1 VTRPGWAKGKENPM
15 TMMRRRCLTGLAA
28 VVLSGLLAGC
38 GDSGTAPTGAA
49 RKAGAKTTICLL
61 PKKKGLPYFTSCAE
75 GALEAANGLPGVT
88 LIYDGPTDGSPEK
101 QAEMIEKWTL
111 KGVDV
116 IAISPNDPKV
126 VAGAMRKAR
135 SQGTRVIT
143 WDADAEA
150 DARDF
155 FVNQATAQDI
165 GYAMVDA
172 MARDLGGD
180 ANGDVAIITARLT
193 AANQNAWIAH
203 MKDRL
208 VKYPKLNLVA
218 IKPSNEDQKLAFQ
231 VAQDLMKAYPKLR
244 GIFGISSVS
253 FPGAAEAVRQAGK
266 SHGPLMGKDQ
276 VLVTGLSTPND
287 MREYV
292 KDGTVKSVVLWNTR
306 DLGYLTIQVASA
318 LAKGTLKPGA
328 TSIQAGR
335 LGQRKIVGDN
345 VLLGQILIF
354 TKDNIDKFEF

>member
-1 VTRPGWAKGKENPM
+1 
-15 TMMRRRCLTGLAA
+15 MMRRRCLTGLAVA
-28 VVLSGLLAGC
+28 VLAGLLAGILSGC
-38 GDSGTAPTGAA
+38 SSGTAPSGSA
-49 RKAGAKTTICLL
+49 RKAGAKITICLL
-61 PKKKGLPYFTSCAE
+61 PKKKGLPYFSSCAE
-75 GALEAANGLPGVT
+75 GAQEAANSLPGVT

-101 QAEMIEKWTL
+101 QAEMIEKWSL

-116 IAISPNDPKV
+116 IAVSPNDPKV
-126 VAGAMRKAR
+126 VASAMRKAR
-135 SQGTRVIT
+135 GQGTRVIT

-172 MARDLGGD
+172 MAKDLGGD
-180 ANGDVAIITARLT
+180 DATGDVAIITATLT

-208 VKYPKLNLVA
+208 KKYPGLNLVA
-218 IKPSNEDQKLAFQ
+218 VKPSNEDQKLAFQ

-244 GIFGISSVS
+244 GLFGVSSVS

-266 SHGPLMGKDQ
+266 KGQ
-276 VLVTGLSTPND
+276 VLVTGLSTPNN

-292 KDGTVKSVVLWNTR
+292 KDGTVKSVVLWNTK
-306 DLGYLTIQVASA
+306 DLGYLAVEVANA
-318 LAKGTLKPGA
+318 VANGTLKPGA

-335 LGQRKIVGDN
+335 LGERKIVGDN

-354 TKDNIDKFEF
+354 TKDNIDQFNF

>member
-1 VTRPGWAKGKENPM
+1 M
-15 TMMRRRCLTGLAA
+15 GLVAA
-28 VVLSGLLAGC
+28 VLAGLLAGLLAGC

-75 GALEAANGLPGVT
+75 GALEAAQSLPGVT

-116 IAISPNDPKV
+116 IAVSPNDPKV

-135 SQGTRVIT
+135 AQGTRVIT

-208 VKYPKLNLVA
+208 KKYPGLNLVA
-218 IKPSNEDQKLAFQ
+218 TKPSNEDQKLAFQ

-266 SHGPLMGKDQ
+266 KNQ

-292 KDGTVKSVVLWNTR
+292 KDGTVKSVVLWNTK
-306 DLGYLTIQVASA
+306 DLGYLTIQVAKA
-318 LAKGTLKPGA
+318 LADGTLKPGA

-335 LGQRKIVGDN
+335 LGERKIVGDN

>member
-1 VTRPGWAKGKENPM
+1 
-15 TMMRRRCLTGLAA
+15 MMRRRCLTGLAA
-28 VVLSGLLAGC
+28 VVLAGLLAGLWAGC
-38 GDSGTAPTGAA
+38 GSSGTAPTGAA

-75 GALEAANGLPGVT
+75 GALEAAKSLPGVT

-116 IAISPNDPKV
+116 IAVSPNDPKV

-208 VKYPKLNLVA
+208 GKYPGLNLVA
-218 IKPSNEDQKLAFQ
+218 TKPSNEDQKLAFQ

-266 SHGPLMGKDQ
+266 KDQ

-306 DLGYLTIQVASA
+306 DLGYLTIEVADA

-335 LGQRKIVGDN
+335 LGERKIVGDN

-354 TKDNIDKFEF
+354 TKDNIDKFDF